1 MFLIKNKEHAMD
13 EFDKIRELTEDL
25 TNRKEPTFT
34 GFNFSKEPTFQNKN
48 IQGGGENENAST
60 LSAQTLNLN
69 ESTSYSTSHQSMG
82 EAVSAFDTSYQTQ
95 MAQQTPVVETEV
107 NNQMAQMQMSQAQM
121 QMYQTQMAQ
130 QTYMSQSARG
140 QTQPTQV
147 GQPQQRQSSQIE
159 TRENV
164 VNSMENEAKPSVNLS
179 ALTVDDGDG
188 FDSGETAVEEKELTN
203 MRFHVIFIA
212 LLGVVLVSSL
222 FGFYL
227 FYKEADDFDE
237 IATITASQEMVK
249 EMPEQSGGIAIPDQ
263 DKLVYN
269 RIRTDNVTTKVESLF
284 PEPERPVMPQI
295 LAIEQNAPEQGFV
308 AMNEVEAVD
317 PLKETP
323 KSLSPVV
330 VNEVVAPVV
339 EARVDLEPQIVE
351 KPKLPPQELVKEEP
365 VLPQKPKKEVITLEK
380 GVLPVQKVV
389 KAPVENE
396 VWRVQ
401 LFASNNKEAVEK
413 AWRRIE
419 KQHAKLLS
427 NMSYLIKKVDIKG
440 KGAFYRLQVGQFPTR
455 EMADGLCTKLKAKR
469 QDCIPTK

>member
-1 MFLIKNKEHAMD
+1 MD

-25 TNRKEPTFT
+25 TNRKEPSFT
-34 GFNFSKEPTFQNKN
+34 GFNFSKEPTFQDKN
-48 IQGGGENENAST
+48 MQGGGENENASA
-60 LSAQTLNLN
+60 LSEQTLNLN
-69 ESTSYSTSHQSMG
+69 ESTSYSTLHQPMG
-82 EAVSAFDTSYQTQ
+82 EATSAFDAPYQTQ
-95 MAQQTPVVETEV
+95 MTQQTPMAETEV

-140 QTQPTQV
+140 QTQSAQM

-159 TRENV
+159 TPENGI
-164 VNSMENEAKPSVNLS
+164 NAMENDAKPSVNLS
-179 ALTVDDGDG
+179 ALTVDEGDG
-188 FDSGETAVEEKELTN
+188 FEAGETDVEEKELTN

-308 AMNEVEAVD
+308 AMNEVEAID
-317 PLKETP
+317 PLKEAP
-323 KSLSPVV
+323 QPLSPVV

-339 EARVDLEPQIVE
+339 EAKAEPEPQIVE

-365 VLPQKPKKEVITLEK
+365 VLPQKPKKEVITLES
-380 GVLPVQKVV
+380 GVVSPVHKTV
-389 KAPVENE
+389 KKELDEAL
-396 VWRVQ
+396 WRVQ